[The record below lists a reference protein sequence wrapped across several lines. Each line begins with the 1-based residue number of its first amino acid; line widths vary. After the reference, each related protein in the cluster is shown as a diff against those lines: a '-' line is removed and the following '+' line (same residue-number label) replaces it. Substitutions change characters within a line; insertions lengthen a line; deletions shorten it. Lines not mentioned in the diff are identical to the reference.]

1 MARRIE
7 DFKDDSID
15 PGLQVLID
23 DLPSLAFWDTS
34 TSGAVENA
42 WSGNRMLYNEQGPGQ
57 DEKGGDFLIC
67 SQNRTAL
74 ESLNFSL
81 RKSMDQR
88 AMIVRI

>member
-7 DFKDDSID
+7 DFKDDSIE

-42 WSGNRMLYNEQGPGQ
+42 WSGNRMLYNERGPGQ
-57 DEKGGDFLIC
+57 DGKGVDFLLPNGVESFGIGI
-67 SQNRTAL
+67 SHAIHDLAL
-74 ESLNFSL
+74 I
-81 RKSMDQR
+81 RH
-88 AMIVRI
+88 